1 MGRTRQG
8 SPLSPKEEEEHVTRM
23 EKLEEDERYLYGM
36 GETSVCATP
45 IFVVITGRGRM
56 HIFGGGD
63 KSRHLSGYSRN
74 FFVRTQ
80 GRRESPTLFLFFPVV
95 FPTKEKVE
103 KKKENSL
110 KEAKFV

>member
-63 KSRHLSGYSRN
+63 KSRHLSGNSLN
-74 FFVRTQ
+74 
-80 GRRESPTLFLFFPVV
+80 FLFKHKGDGRAQPF
-95 FPTKEKVE
+95 F
-103 KKKENSL
+103 SSFL
-110 KEAKFV
+110 LSF